1 MIDFNSPEW
10 KERLKGK
17 TPEEIARIVEEYY
30 ERKYKREYPVFPWKI
45 LLGIII
51 FFLLI
56 IVALLIFMNYLKK
69 TCFLNFIKD

>member
-17 TPEEIARIVEEYY
+17 TPEEIARIVGEYY

-45 LLGIII
+45 LLAIII

-56 IVALLIFMNYLKK
+56 IIIFLIFINYFKK
-69 TCFLNFIKD
+69 LAF

>member
-1 MIDFNSPEW
+1 MMIDFNSPEW

-17 TPEEIARIVEEYY
+17 SPEEIARIVGDYY
-30 ERKYKREYPVFPWKI
+30 ERKYRKEYPPFPWKI

-56 IVALLIFMNYLKK
+56 IVVLLIFMNYLKK
-69 TCFLNFIKD
+69 LAS